1 MTTCEDVTR
10 YLSDGVER
18 ATFCMSVTDAHP
30 THRDVFDGVI
40 ILRGNRQAIVNER
53 ISTRHQLN
61 NWPFYSS
68 DIYFIFKI
76 FFRPSHPTGHDGIN
90 FSRVSAAQ
98 CHQISVKRPDSLKSK
113 PDVTS

>member
-1 MTTCEDVTR
+1 MTTCEDATR

-68 DIYFIFKI
+68 DIYF
-76 FFRPSHPTGHDGIN
+76 
-90 FSRVSAAQ
+90 
-98 CHQISVKRPDSLKSK
+98 
-113 PDVTS
+113 